1 MPVYEGAAMPAGATM
16 STILEGL
23 TKALSSSATR
33 DIAKAVGLKPELVT
47 QGMAVVGPLIATA
60 LANKASTAGGAVD
73 LMQLLPKGG
82 TSSLLGNPANP
93 VDGGTGDTA
102 VSSILGSGAGAIGA
116 TLDRALGFKASS
128 LLGFAA
134 PLVLGLIG
142 KIAGEKKLD
151 PAGLAQL
158 LAGDAADF
166 EKTGSETARL
176 VRLAVDAGHQ
186 AAHVKA
192 KYTPVQWERVRLA
205 PVAAAYVV
213 MMADKSGPVGAM
225 KEMRAANGAI
235 DDAKKVASPTSVLS
249 LAFDSDFS
257 VEELSKFAR
266 GRTNADALRTVREAM
281 EVVTRNSPADVSTYR
296 RLVAD
301 VASQVA
307 SASREGGVLRF
318 GGTHASASERAA
330 LDQLRSVI
338 GDRYGR

>member
-1 MPVYEGAAMPAGATM
+1 VRTVGSTFWATQSGNLSPEKGLRVVAACAEDAARRHLP
-16 STILEGL
+16 L
-23 TKALSSSATR
+23 TFR
-33 DIAKAVGLKPELVT
+33 V
-47 QGMAVVGPLIATA
+47 
-60 LANKASTAGGAVD
+60 
-73 LMQLLPKGG
+73 
-82 TSSLLGNPANP
+82 
-93 VDGGTGDTA
+93 
-102 VSSILGSGAGAIGA
+102 LGSTTEPIPQ
-116 TLDRALGFKASS
+116 
-128 LLGFAA
+128 A
-134 PLVLGLIG
+134 PDVPLSIFGQY
-142 KIAGEKKLD
+142 ED
-151 PAGLAQL
+151 SGLAQL

-213 MMADKSGPVGAM
+213 MMADKSRPVGAM
-225 KEMRAANGAI
+225 DEMRAANGAI

-249 LAFDSDFS
+249 LAFDTDFS

-266 GRTNADALRTVREAM
+266 GRTNADALRTVREAI
-281 EVVTRNSPADVSTYR
+281 EVVTRNSPGDVSTYR

-338 GDRYGR
+338 GDRHGR